1 MRRFTQHNLFL
12 KIIEKIVKS
21 NPFVYKLAFTLK
33 NNVLRNYFHE
43 SDLFGLKL
51 LKDYNNRNQIIDV
64 GANVGQT
71 IDFFKNNFSK
81 KIYAFEPNINLK
93 KILTRKFKNYKNIK
107 IFFCALSEKNLTKKF
122 YITLFKC
129 LVLHQSASLE
139 KEEVYSTVNEFLKV
153 KKDDISLKLAT
164 VKTKTLDS
172 FKLNPFIIKIDCEG
186 HELSVLKG
194 MKKTLKHR
202 PILFIENS
210 RSNFSLL
217 KSKLIKKYKY
227 KAFGFDKNEKR
238 FSKKKLSSR
247 LNVYFIHEKDKNI
260 KNIESN

>member
-1 MRRFTQHNLFL
+1 M
-12 KIIEKIVKS
+12 
-21 NPFVYKLAFTLK
+21 
-33 NNVLRNYFHE
+33 
-43 SDLFGLKL
+43 
-51 LKDYNNRNQIIDV
+51 
-64 GANVGQT
+64 
-71 IDFFKNNFSK
+71 
-81 KIYAFEPNINLK
+81 
-93 KILTRKFKNYKNIK
+93 
-107 IFFCALSEKNLTKKF
+107 
-122 YITLFKC
+122 
-129 LVLHQSASLE
+129 LHQSASLE